1 MDEKYYELDLP
12 SKLIPYKAEGV
23 TKVEIR
29 MLKGKD
35 EKLIGELTIANFEK
49 KFKMLMDSVL
59 RGIDPAKL
67 TIGDRFFIV
76 LWLAMNCQSHLYPIE
91 LFCDECFRK
100 TDRYDV
106 DLTTLE
112 KVFLPE
118 GYVDPSPV
126 VLTDGSSVLV
136 RLYRV
141 ADQIQY
147 LDYVQAKG
155 ADDTTFKLAQS
166 LVDDRDLGQ
175 RIEWLKELPTKD
187 LALLRG
193 FHDKFFHGVK
203 LEAAYTCPKCG
214 GTGKTP
220 VPFRLDILFP
230 DGATVARSLGRGV

>member
-1 MDEKYYELDLP
+1 MDEKYFELDLP

-49 KFKMLMDSVL
+49 KFKTLMDGVI

-67 TIGDRFFIV
+67 TIGDRFFV
-76 LWLAMNCQSHLYPIE
+76 VVWLAMNCQSHLYPIE
-91 LFCDECFRK
+91 LFCEECFRK

-106 DLTTLE
+106 DLSTLE
-112 KVFLPE
+112 KVYLPE
-118 GYVDPSPV
+118 GFQEPFSV
-126 VLTDGSSVLV
+126 VLSDGTEVKV

-147 LDYVQAKG
+147 MDYVQAKG
-155 ADDTTFKLAQS
+155 ADDLLYKTAQTI
-166 LVDDRDLGQ
+166 VDDRDMGQ
-175 RIEWLKELPTKD
+175 RIEWLKELSTKD
-187 LALLRG
+187 NALIRG
-193 FHDKFFHGVK
+193 FHDQFFHGVK

-220 VPFRLDILFP
+220 VPFRLDIFFP